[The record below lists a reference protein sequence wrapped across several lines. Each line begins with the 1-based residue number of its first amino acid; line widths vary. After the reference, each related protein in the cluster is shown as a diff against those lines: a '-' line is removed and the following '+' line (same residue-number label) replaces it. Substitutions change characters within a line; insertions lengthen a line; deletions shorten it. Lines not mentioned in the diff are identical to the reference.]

1 MTHTYS
7 PAQLAQGKAAL
18 AQTIQECDYAL
29 KDIAQTIEAFE
40 TPNTGAHL
48 RYLGKLYEER
58 DAYIARRGELD
69 RAPSPAIRLEML
81 VNTLRYINFRAV
93 EGLRDGAPQVLFADI
108 LKLSREAIYKEAS
121 YSGK

>member
-29 KDIAQTIEAFE
+29 ADIRQTIAAFE
-40 TPNTGAHL
+40 PTSGAHL
-48 RYLGKLYEER
+48 RYLNKLYEER
-58 DAYIARRGELD
+58 DAYIARRDELD

-93 EGLRDGAPQVLFADI
+93 EGLRGGAPHVLFADI
-108 LKLSREAIYKEAS
+108 LKLSREAIDK
-121 YSGK
+121 